1 MSPYELQSGD
11 RIRVFENIICGDSR
25 ELTGAVEYYGPME
38 DLIYFRMDASL
49 NLGDSG
55 LRLVPGNDGAGWEKI

>member
-1 MSPYELQSGD
+1 
-11 RIRVFENIICGDSR
+11 
-25 ELTGAVEYYGPME
+25 
-38 DLIYFRMDASL
+38 MDASL